1 MGAPAPPPTK
11 PALRTK
17 PRPIPRELRAKR
29 DDEVREESSIVWR
42 AEDAARQA
50 LLRSQPLVRRLKH
63 KAETAMNELKSTY
76 ALLFGERE
84 RETGEVE
91 AVRKSL
97 GRGDHFHVSEVLYH
111 ALENTLE
118 MNERLA
124 RMPPR
129 KQAAELSI
137 DVASEVRKRIEMRSK
152 VAPAPDDEEQGK
164 VLTRS
169 SPERDVGAIVN
180 ARPAPPQKP
189 RESPALLARPP
200 RLRLRQRRDAHA
212 PGVVLFD

>member
-1 MGAPAPPPTK
+1 MGAPAPPTK
-11 PALRTK
+11 PTLHHGP

-50 LLRSQPLVRRLKH
+50 LLRSQPFIRRLKH
-63 KAETAMNELKSTY
+63 KAETAMNEVKSTY

-111 ALENTLE
+111 ALEHTLE
-118 MNERLA
+118 TNERLA

-129 KQAAELSI
+129 KFHEEVAI
-137 DVASEVRKRIEMRSK
+137 DVADAVRKKIEKRFK
-152 VAPAPDDEEQGK
+152 GCAGARRRRAGK
-164 VLTRS
+164 CSRGCVS
-169 SPERDVGAIVN
+169 ERDVVNCERAAGA
-180 ARPAPPQKP
+180 AAKTA

-200 RLRLRQRRDAHA
+200 RLRLRQ
-212 PGVVLFD
+212 P

>member
-17 PRPIPRELRAKR
+17 PRPIPHELRAKR
-29 DDEVREESSIVWR
+29 DDEVREESSVVWR

-50 LLRSQPLVRRLKH
+50 LLRSQPFIRRLKH
-63 KAETAMNELKSTY
+63 KAETAMHEVKSTY

-111 ALENTLE
+111 ALEHTLE
-118 MNERLA
+118 TNERLA

-129 KQAAELSI
+129 KQAGARRRR
-137 DVASEVRKRIEMRSK
+137 A
-152 VAPAPDDEEQGK
+152 GK
-164 VLTRS
+164 CS
-169 SPERDVGAIVN
+169 GGCISERDVIDRERAADAAPKT
-180 ARPAPPQKP
+180 AR
-189 RESPALLARPP
+189 
-200 RLRLRQRRDAHA
+200 
-212 PGVVLFD
+212 